1 MKVRITR
8 IFTVLRPASVVIDYL
23 KDFGH
28 AVHWDP
34 GTQSCRRVD
43 SGPVRVGSVWHN
55 VSLFIGRRVELTYRL
70 TVLEPGRLVFAGAND
85 SATSTDDIRV
95 ADRGPRTSEVTY
107 QAVLELHGLASLAA
121 PVVKIALERIA
132 DKTASQLRDVI
143 GAL

>member
-70 TVLEPGRLVFAGAND
+70 TVLEPGRRRGRGGARLRRAGPVR
-85 SATSTDDIRV
+85 SRLPG
-95 ADRGPRTSEVTY
+95 RFPMWPR
-107 QAVLELHGLASLAA
+107 
-121 PVVKIALERIA
+121 
-132 DKTASQLRDVI
+132 
-143 GAL
+143 